1 MKFKPCTYYLGL
13 SCFPIS
19 IMALLNIFYSFYFDY
34 LLNVQAYIAVLF
46 LSLIVG
52 FNLYNFG
59 KKEKENINIFEQI
72 FTILLIYFLIS
83 FFIQIPFYFSEYKVS
98 FLESYFES
106 ISGLTGT
113 GFTIFE
119 NIRFLD
125 DPILLWRSSS
135 QWIGGL
141 YFLIFLILIFSNKQL
156 NFKLLDL
163 TYNQENKINFAP
175 NLRTV
180 STRIFFIYLTLTFLI
195 FVIFLLS
202 GIRLFDGLNLSMTV
216 ISSGGFLPTDSLD
229 NIIKTNYQLV
239 SLSLGFLISILNFYL
254 LYNLFLKREN
264 LKDHKEDLYII
275 ISIFV
280 FTTIFYLLS
289 NFNIFQSLLTVLSSI
304 GNSGI
309 SITSIPNN
317 YGLYFL
323 TLTIIGGCVLSS
335 TSGIKFLRIYIL
347 VKGFIIEIYRLV
359 QPNVILNNKIMF
371 SDKKITNEIIKIS
384 FLAFILFF
392 LSIFLLSGILL
403 VDFLDFENSFKL
415 SILTLTNTVSSDIY
429 SMEKIEFMNLSS
441 FSKISIILF
450 MVIAKVELISIF
462 ILIQKVFI
470 KN

>member
-1 MKFKPCTYYLGL
+1 MKLKPCIYYLGL

-19 IMALLNIFYSFYFDY
+19 MMALMNIFYSFYFDY
-34 LLNVQAYIAVLF
+34 LLNIQTYIAVLF

-72 FTILLIYFLIS
+72 LTILLIYFFIS
-83 FFIQIPFYFSEYKVS
+83 FFIQIPFYFSEYKIS

-113 GFTIFE
+113 GFTIFK

-141 YFLIFLILIFSNKQL
+141 YFLIFLVLIFSNKQL

-175 NLRTV
+175 NLRIV
-180 STRIFFIYLTLTFLI
+180 STRIFFIYLTLTILI

-202 GIRLFDGLNLSMTV
+202 GIRLFDGLNLTMTV

-229 NIIKTNYQLV
+229 NIIKTNYQSV
-239 SLSLGFLISILNFYL
+239 SLSLGFIISILNFYL

-280 FTTIFYLLS
+280 FTMIFYLLS
-289 NFNIFQSLLTVLSSI
+289 DFNILQSLLTVLSSI
-304 GNSGI
+304 SNSGI

-347 VKGFIIEIYRLV
+347 VKGFLIEIYRLV

-384 FLAFILFF
+384 FIVFILFF
-392 LSIFLLSGILL
+392 ISIFLLSGILL

-429 SMEKIEFMNLSS
+429 SMEKIEFVNLSS
-441 FSKISIILF
+441 FSKVSIILF

>member
-1 MKFKPCTYYLGL
+1 MKLKPCIYYLGL

-34 LLNVQAYIAVLF
+34 LLNIQTYIAVLF

-72 FTILLIYFLIS
+72 FTVLLIYFLIS

-119 NIRFLD
+119 NVRFLD

-141 YFLIFLILIFSNKQL
+141 YFLIFLVLIFSNKQL

-202 GIRLFDGLNLSMTV
+202 GIRLFDGLNLTMTV
-216 ISSGGFLPTDSLD
+216 ISSGGFLPTDSLN
-229 NIIKTNYQLV
+229 NIIKTNYQSV

-280 FTTIFYLLS
+280 FTIIFYLLS
-289 NFNIFQSLLTVLSSI
+289 DFNIFQSLLTVLSSI

-347 VKGFIIEIYRLV
+347 VKGFLIEIYRLV

-371 SDKKITNEIIKIS
+371 SDKKITNETIKIS
-384 FLAFILFF
+384 FLVFILFF

-403 VDFLDFENSFKL
+403 FDFLDFENSFKL

-429 SMEKIEFMNLSS
+429 SIEKIEFINLSS

>member
-1 MKFKPCTYYLGL
+1 
-13 SCFPIS
+13 
-19 IMALLNIFYSFYFDY
+19 MALLNIFYSFYFDY
-34 LLNVQAYIAVLF
+34 LLNIQTYIAVLF
-46 LSLIVG
+46 LSLIIG
-52 FNLYNFG
+52 FNFYNFG

-119 NIRFLD
+119 NLRFLD

-141 YFLIFLILIFSNKQL
+141 YFLIFLVLIFSNKQL

-229 NIIKTNYQLV
+229 SIIKTNYQSV

-280 FTTIFYLLS
+280 FTMIFYLLS
-289 NFNIFQSLLTVLSSI
+289 DFNIFQSLLTVLSSI

-317 YGLYFL
+317 YGLYFI

-347 VKGFIIEIYRLV
+347 VKGFLIEIYRLV

-371 SDKKITNEIIKIS
+371 SDKKINNEIIKIS
-384 FLAFILFF
+384 FLVFILFF
-392 LSIFLLSGILL
+392 ISIFLLSGILL

>member
-1 MKFKPCTYYLGL
+1 MKLKPCIYYLGL

-19 IMALLNIFYSFYFDY
+19 IMALINIFYSFYFDY
-34 LLNVQAYIAVLF
+34 LLNIQTYVAVLF
-46 LSLIVG
+46 LSLIFG
-52 FNLYNFG
+52 FNLFNFG

-72 FTILLIYFLIS
+72 FTIILIYFFIS
-83 FFIQIPFYFSEYKVS
+83 FFIQIPFYFSEYNVS

-119 NIRFLD
+119 NLRFLD

-135 QWIGGL
+135 QWIGGF
-141 YFLIFLILIFSNKQL
+141 YFLIFLVLIFSNKQL

-163 TYNQENKINFAP
+163 IYSQENKINFAP
-175 NLRTV
+175 NLRIV
-180 STRIFFIYLTLTFLI
+180 STRIFFIYLALTFLI

-216 ISSGGFLPTDSLD
+216 VSSGGFLPTDSLD
-229 NIIKTNYQLV
+229 NIIKTNYQSV

-254 LYNLFLKREN
+254 LYNLFFKREN
-264 LKDHKEDLYII
+264 LKDHKEDLYLI
-275 ISIFV
+275 ISIFA
-280 FTTIFYLLS
+280 FIMIFYLLS
-289 NFNIFQSLLTVLSSI
+289 DFNIFQSILTVLSSI

-309 SITSIPNN
+309 SVIAIPNN

-323 TLTIIGGCVLSS
+323 TLTIIGGCVLSL

-347 VKGFIIEIYRLV
+347 VKGFLIEIYRLV

-371 SDKKITNEIIKIS
+371 SDKKITNEIIKIC
-384 FLAFILFF
+384 FIVFILFF

-403 VDFLDFENSFKL
+403 IDFLDFENSFKL

-429 SMEKIEFMNLSS
+429 IMEKIEFVNLSS

-462 ILIQKVFI
+462 VLMQKVFI

>member
-1 MKFKPCTYYLGL
+1 MKLKPCIYYLGL

-34 LLNVQAYIAVLF
+34 LLNIQTYVAVLF

-72 FTILLIYFLIS
+72 FTILLIYFFIS

-141 YFLIFLILIFSNKQL
+141 YFLIFLVLIFSNKQL

-175 NLRTV
+175 NLRIV
-180 STRIFFIYLTLTFLI
+180 STRIFFIYLTLTILI

-229 NIIKTNYQLV
+229 NIIKTNYQSV

-264 LKDHKEDLYII
+264 LKDHKEDLYLI

-280 FTTIFYLLS
+280 FTMIFYLLS
-289 NFNIFQSLLTVLSSI
+289 DFNIFQSLLTVLSSI

-317 YGLYFL
+317 YGLYFI

-347 VKGFIIEIYRLV
+347 VKGFLIEIYRLV

-384 FLAFILFF
+384 FLVFILFF
-392 LSIFLLSGILL
+392 ISIFLLSGILL

-429 SMEKIEFMNLSS
+429 SMEKIEFVNLSS

>member
-1 MKFKPCTYYLGL
+1 MKLKPCIYYLGL

-34 LLNVQAYIAVLF
+34 LLNVQTYIAVLF

-141 YFLIFLILIFSNKQL
+141 YFLIFLVLIFSNKQL

-175 NLRTV
+175 NIRVV
-180 STRIFFIYLTLTFLI
+180 STRIFFIYLTLTLLI

-202 GIRLFDGLNLSMTV
+202 GIRLFDGLNLTMTV

-229 NIIKTNYQLV
+229 NIIKTNYQSV

-264 LKDHKEDLYII
+264 LKDHKEDFYII

-280 FTTIFYLLS
+280 FTIIFYLLS
-289 NFNIFQSLLTVLSSI
+289 DFNIFQSLLTVLSSI

-309 SITSIPNN
+309 SITPIPYN

-347 VKGFIIEIYRLV
+347 VKGFLIEIYRLV

-384 FLAFILFF
+384 FLVFILFF

-403 VDFLDFENSFKL
+403 FDFLDFENSFKL

-429 SMEKIEFMNLSS
+429 SMEKIEFVNLSS

>member
-1 MKFKPCTYYLGL
+1 MKLKPCIYYLGL

-34 LLNVQAYIAVLF
+34 LLNIQTYIAVLF

-141 YFLIFLILIFSNKQL
+141 YFLIFLVLIFSNKQL

-175 NLRTV
+175 NLRIV
-180 STRIFFIYLTLTFLI
+180 STRIFFIYLTLTILI

-202 GIRLFDGLNLSMTV
+202 GIRLFDGLNLTMTV

-229 NIIKTNYQLV
+229 NIIKTNYQSV
-239 SLSLGFLISILNFYL
+239 SLSLGFIISILNFYL

-280 FTTIFYLLS
+280 FTMIFYLLS
-289 NFNIFQSLLTVLSSI
+289 DFNILQSLLTVLSSI
-304 GNSGI
+304 SNSGI

-317 YGLYFL
+317 YGLYFI

-347 VKGFIIEIYRLV
+347 VKGFLIEIYRLV

-384 FLAFILFF
+384 FIVFILFF
-392 LSIFLLSGILL
+392 ISIFLLSSILL

-429 SMEKIEFMNLSS
+429 SMEKIEFVNLSS

-450 MVIAKVELISIF
+450 MVVAKVELISIF

>member
-1 MKFKPCTYYLGL
+1 M
-13 SCFPIS
+13 
-19 IMALLNIFYSFYFDY
+19 
-34 LLNVQAYIAVLF
+34 
-46 LSLIVG
+46 
-52 FNLYNFG
+52 
-59 KKEKENINIFEQI
+59 
-72 FTILLIYFLIS
+72 
-83 FFIQIPFYFSEYKVS
+83 
-98 FLESYFES
+98 
-106 ISGLTGT
+106 
-113 GFTIFE
+113 
-119 NIRFLD
+119 D

-141 YFLIFLILIFSNKQL
+141 YFLIFLVLIFSNKQL

-175 NLRTV
+175 NLRIV
-180 STRIFFIYLTLTFLI
+180 STRIFFIYLTLTLLI

-202 GIRLFDGLNLSMTV
+202 GIRLFDGLNLTMTV

-229 NIIKTNYQLV
+229 NIIKTNYQSV
-239 SLSLGFLISILNFYL
+239 SLSLGFIISILNFYL

-280 FTTIFYLLS
+280 FTMIFYLLS
-289 NFNIFQSLLTVLSSI
+289 DFNIFQSLLTVLSSI

-317 YGLYFL
+317 YGLYFI

-347 VKGFIIEIYRLV
+347 VKGFLIEIYRLV

-371 SDKKITNEIIKIS
+371 SDKKINNEIIKIS
-384 FLAFILFF
+384 FLVFILFF
-392 LSIFLLSGILL
+392 ISIFLLSGILL

-429 SMEKIEFMNLSS
+429 SMEKIEFVNLSS

>member
-1 MKFKPCTYYLGL
+1 MKLKPCIYYLGL

-34 LLNVQAYIAVLF
+34 LLNIQTYVAVLF

-72 FTILLIYFLIS
+72 FTILLIYFFIS
-83 FFIQIPFYFSEYKVS
+83 FFIQIPFYFSEYNVS

-119 NIRFLD
+119 NLRFLD

-135 QWIGGL
+135 QWIGGF
-141 YFLIFLILIFSNKQL
+141 YFLIFLVLIFSNKQL

-163 TYNQENKINFAP
+163 VYNQENKINFAP
-175 NLRTV
+175 NLKIV

-195 FVIFLLS
+195 FVIFLIS

-216 ISSGGFLPTDSLD
+216 VSSGGFLPTDSLN
-229 NIIKTNYQLV
+229 NIIKTNYQSV

-254 LYNLFLKREN
+254 LYNLFFKREN
-264 LKDHKEDLYII
+264 LKDHKEDLYLI
-275 ISIFV
+275 ISIFA
-280 FTTIFYLLS
+280 FIMIFYLLS
-289 NFNIFQSLLTVLSSI
+289 DFNIFQSLLTVLSSI
-304 GNSGI
+304 SNSGI
-309 SITSIPNN
+309 SIIPIPNN

-323 TLTIIGGCVLSS
+323 TLTIIGGCVLSL

-347 VKGFIIEIYRLV
+347 VKGFLIEIYRLV

-384 FLAFILFF
+384 FLVFILFF
-392 LSIFLLSGILL
+392 ISIFLLSGILL

-429 SMEKIEFMNLSS
+429 SIEKIEFVNLSS

-450 MVIAKVELISIF
+450 MVVAKVELISIF

>member
-1 MKFKPCTYYLGL
+1 MKLKPCIYYLGL

-34 LLNVQAYIAVLF
+34 LLNIQTYIVVLF

-72 FTILLIYFLIS
+72 FTVLLIYFLIS

-119 NIRFLD
+119 NLRFLD

-141 YFLIFLILIFSNKQL
+141 YFLIFLVLIFSNKQL

-175 NLRTV
+175 NLFNV
-180 STRIFFIYLTLTFLI
+180 STRIFFIYLTLTFII

-202 GIRLFDGLNLSMTV
+202 GIRLFDSLNLSMTV
-216 ISSGGFLPTDSLD
+216 ISSGGFLPTESLD
-229 NIIKTNYQLV
+229 NIIKTNYQSV

-264 LKDHKEDLYII
+264 LKDHKEDLYVI

-280 FTTIFYLLS
+280 FTIIFYLLS
-289 NFNIFQSLLTVLSSI
+289 DFNIFQSLLTVLSSI

-309 SITSIPNN
+309 SITSVPNN

-347 VKGFIIEIYRLV
+347 VKGFLIEIYRLV

-384 FLAFILFF
+384 FLVFILFF

-429 SMEKIEFMNLSS
+429 SIEKIEFVNLSS

>member
-1 MKFKPCTYYLGL
+1 MKLKPCIYYLGL

-34 LLNVQAYIAVLF
+34 LLNIQTYIAVLF

-141 YFLIFLILIFSNKQL
+141 YFLIFLVLIFSNKQL

-175 NLRTV
+175 NLRIV
-180 STRIFFIYLTLTFLI
+180 STRIFFIYLTLTILI

-202 GIRLFDGLNLSMTV
+202 GIRLFDGLNLTMTV

-229 NIIKTNYQLV
+229 NIIKTNYQSV
-239 SLSLGFLISILNFYL
+239 SLSLGFLVAILNFYI
-254 LYNLFLKREN
+254 LYNLFFKREN

-280 FTTIFYLLS
+280 FTMIFYLLS
-289 NFNIFQSLLTVLSSI
+289 DFNILQSLLTVLSSI
-304 GNSGI
+304 SNSGI

-317 YGLYFL
+317 YGLYFI

-347 VKGFIIEIYRLV
+347 VKGFLIEIYRLV

-384 FLAFILFF
+384 FIVFILFF
-392 LSIFLLSGILL
+392 ISIFLLSGILL

-429 SMEKIEFMNLSS
+429 SMEKIEFVNLSS

-450 MVIAKVELISIF
+450 MVVAKVELISIF

>member
-1 MKFKPCTYYLGL
+1 MIYLQ
-13 SCFPIS
+13 P
-19 IMALLNIFYSFYFDY
+19 
-34 LLNVQAYIAVLF
+34 
-46 LSLIVG
+46 
-52 FNLYNFG
+52 
-59 KKEKENINIFEQI
+59 
-72 FTILLIYFLIS
+72 
-83 FFIQIPFYFSEYKVS
+83 
-98 FLESYFES
+98 LE
-106 ISGLTGT
+106 
-113 GFTIFE
+113 
-119 NIRFLD
+119 
-125 DPILLWRSSS
+125 
-135 QWIGGL
+135 
-141 YFLIFLILIFSNKQL
+141 L

-175 NLRTV
+175 NLQTV

-229 NIIKTNYQLV
+229 SIIKTNYQSV

-280 FTTIFYLLS
+280 FTMIFYLLS
-289 NFNIFQSLLTVLSSI
+289 DFNIFQSLLTVLSSI

-309 SITSIPNN
+309 SITPIPNN
-317 YGLYFL
+317 YGLYFI

-347 VKGFIIEIYRLV
+347 VKGFLIEMYRLV

-371 SDKKITNEIIKIS
+371 SDKKITNETIKLS
-384 FLAFILFF
+384 FLVFILFF
-392 LSIFLLSGILL
+392 LSIFLLSSILL
-403 VDFLDFENSFKL
+403 FDFLDFENSFKL

-429 SMEKIEFMNLSS
+429 SMEKIEFVNLSS

-450 MVIAKVELISIF
+450 MVIAKIELISIL

>member
-1 MKFKPCTYYLGL
+1 MKLKPCIYYLGL

-34 LLNVQAYIAVLF
+34 LLNIQTYIAVLF

-141 YFLIFLILIFSNKQL
+141 YFLIFLVLIFSNKQL

-175 NLRTV
+175 NLRIV
-180 STRIFFIYLTLTFLI
+180 STRIFFIYLTLTILI

-202 GIRLFDGLNLSMTV
+202 GIRLFDGLNLTMTV

-229 NIIKTNYQLV
+229 NIIKTNYQSV
-239 SLSLGFLISILNFYL
+239 SLSLGFIISILNFYL

-280 FTTIFYLLS
+280 FTMIFYLLS
-289 NFNIFQSLLTVLSSI
+289 DFNILQSLLTVLSSI
-304 GNSGI
+304 SNSGI

-317 YGLYFL
+317 YGLYFI

-347 VKGFIIEIYRLV
+347 VKGFLIEIYRLV

-384 FLAFILFF
+384 FIVFILFF
-392 LSIFLLSGILL
+392 ISIFLLSSILL

-429 SMEKIEFMNLSS
+429 SIEKIEFVNLSS

>member
-1 MKFKPCTYYLGL
+1 MKLKPCIYYLGL

-34 LLNVQAYIAVLF
+34 LLNIQTYIAVLF

-141 YFLIFLILIFSNKQL
+141 YFLIFLVLIFSNKQL

-175 NLRTV
+175 NLRIV
-180 STRIFFIYLTLTFLI
+180 STRIFFIYLTLTLLI

-202 GIRLFDGLNLSMTV
+202 GIRLFDGLNLTMTV

-229 NIIKTNYQLV
+229 NIIKTNYQSV

-280 FTTIFYLLS
+280 FTIIFYLLS
-289 NFNIFQSLLTVLSSI
+289 DFNIFQSLLTVLSSI

-317 YGLYFL
+317 YGLYFI

-347 VKGFIIEIYRLV
+347 VKGFLIEIYRLV

-384 FLAFILFF
+384 FLVFILFF
-392 LSIFLLSGILL
+392 ISIFLLSGILL

-429 SMEKIEFMNLSS
+429 SMEKIEFVNLSS

>member
-1 MKFKPCTYYLGL
+1 MKLKPCIYYLGL

-34 LLNVQAYIAVLF
+34 LLNIQTYIAVLF

-119 NIRFLD
+119 NLRFLD

-141 YFLIFLILIFSNKQL
+141 YFLIFLVLIFSNKQL

-175 NLRTV
+175 NLRIV
-180 STRIFFIYLTLTFLI
+180 STRIFFIYLTLTILI

-202 GIRLFDGLNLSMTV
+202 GIRLFDGLNLTMTV

-229 NIIKTNYQLV
+229 NIIKTNYQSV
-239 SLSLGFLISILNFYL
+239 SLSLGFIISILNFYL

-280 FTTIFYLLS
+280 FTMIFYLLS
-289 NFNIFQSLLTVLSSI
+289 DFNILQSLLTVLSSI
-304 GNSGI
+304 SNSGI

-317 YGLYFL
+317 YGLYFI

-347 VKGFIIEIYRLV
+347 VKGFLIEIYRLV

-384 FLAFILFF
+384 FLVFILFF
-392 LSIFLLSGILL
+392 LSIFILSGILL

-429 SMEKIEFMNLSS
+429 SMDKIEFVNLSS

-450 MVIAKVELISIF
+450 MVVAKVELISIF

>member
-1 MKFKPCTYYLGL
+1 MKLKPCIYYLGL

-34 LLNVQAYIAVLF
+34 LLNIQTYIAVLF

-83 FFIQIPFYFSEYKVS
+83 FFIQIPFYFSEYKIS

-141 YFLIFLILIFSNKQL
+141 YFLIFLVLIFSNKQL

-175 NLRTV
+175 NLRIV

-202 GIRLFDGLNLSMTV
+202 GIRLFDGLNLTMTV

-229 NIIKTNYQLV
+229 NIIKTNYQSV

-280 FTTIFYLLS
+280 FTMIFYLLS
-289 NFNIFQSLLTVLSSI
+289 DFNIFQSLLTVLSSI

-347 VKGFIIEIYRLV
+347 VKGFLIEIYRLV

-384 FLAFILFF
+384 FLVFILFF
-392 LSIFLLSGILL
+392 ISIFLLSGILL

-429 SMEKIEFMNLSS
+429 SMKRSNL
-441 FSKISIILF
+441 
-450 MVIAKVELISIF
+450 
-462 ILIQKVFI
+462 
-470 KN
+470 

>member
-1 MKFKPCTYYLGL
+1 MKLKPCIYYLGL

-34 LLNVQAYIAVLF
+34 LLNIQTYVSVLF

-59 KKEKENINIFEQI
+59 KKEKESINIFEQI
-72 FTILLIYFLIS
+72 FTILIIYFFIS
-83 FFIQIPFYFSEYKVS
+83 FFIQIPFYFSEYNVS

-119 NIRFLD
+119 NLRFLD

-141 YFLIFLILIFSNKQL
+141 YFIIFLVLIFSNKQL

-180 STRIFFIYLTLTFLI
+180 STRIFFIYLTLTFII

-216 ISSGGFLPTDSLD
+216 VSSGGFLPTDTLD
-229 NIIKTNYQLV
+229 NIIKTNYQSV
-239 SLSLGFLISILNFYL
+239 SLSIGFLISILNFYL
-254 LYNLFLKREN
+254 LYNLFFKREN
-264 LKDHKEDLYII
+264 LKDHKEDLYLI

-280 FTTIFYLLS
+280 FTMIFYLLS
-289 NFNIFQSLLTVLSSI
+289 DFNIFQTLLTVLSSI
-304 GNSGI
+304 GNSGL

-347 VKGFIIEIYRLV
+347 VKGFLIEIYRLV

-384 FLAFILFF
+384 FLVFILFF
-392 LSIFLLSGILL
+392 LSIFILSGILL

-429 SMEKIEFMNLSS
+429 SMEKIEFVNLSS

-462 ILIQKVFI
+462 LLIQKVFI

>member
-1 MKFKPCTYYLGL
+1 MKLKPCIYYLGRNEDR
-13 SCFPIS
+13 I
-19 IMALLNIFYSFYFDY
+19 
-34 LLNVQAYIAVLF
+34 
-46 LSLIVG
+46 
-52 FNLYNFG
+52 
-59 KKEKENINIFEQI
+59 INIYEQLLLV
-72 FTILLIYFLIS
+72 FLIYFLIS

-141 YFLIFLILIFSNKQL
+141 YFLIFLVLIFSNKQL

-216 ISSGGFLPTDSLD
+216 ISSGGFLPTDSLES
-229 NIIKTNYQLV
+229 IIKTNYQSV
-239 SLSLGFLISILNFYL
+239 SLSLGFLISMLNFYL

-280 FTTIFYLLS
+280 FTIIFYLLS
-289 NFNIFQSLLTVLSSI
+289 DFNIFQSLLTVLSSI

-309 SITSIPNN
+309 SITPIPNN

-347 VKGFIIEIYRLV
+347 VKGFLIEIYRLV

-371 SDKKITNEIIKIS
+371 SDKKITNETIKLS
-384 FLAFILFF
+384 FLVFILFF
-392 LSIFLLSGILL
+392 LSIFLLSSILL
-403 VDFLDFENSFKL
+403 FDFLDFENSFKL

-429 SMEKIEFMNLSS
+429 SIEKIEFVNLSS

-450 MVIAKVELISIF
+450 MVIAKIELISIL
-462 ILIQKVFI
+462 ILIQKVII

>member
-1 MKFKPCTYYLGL
+1 MKLKPCIYYLGL

-34 LLNVQAYIAVLF
+34 LLNIQTYVAVLF

-72 FTILLIYFLIS
+72 FTILLIYFFIS

-141 YFLIFLILIFSNKQL
+141 YFLIFLVLIFSNKQL

-175 NLRTV
+175 NLRIV

-229 NIIKTNYQLV
+229 NIIKTNYQSV

-254 LYNLFLKREN
+254 LYNLFFKREN
-264 LKDHKEDLYII
+264 LKDHKEDLYLI

-280 FTTIFYLLS
+280 FTMIFYLLS
-289 NFNIFQSLLTVLSSI
+289 DFNIFQSLLTVLSSI

-347 VKGFIIEIYRLV
+347 VKGFLIEIYRLV

-384 FLAFILFF
+384 FLVFILFF
-392 LSIFLLSGILL
+392 ISIFLLSGILL

-429 SMEKIEFMNLSS
+429 SMEKIEFVNLSS

>member
-1 MKFKPCTYYLGL
+1 MKLKPCIYYLGL

-34 LLNVQAYIAVLF
+34 LLNIQTYIAVLF

-141 YFLIFLILIFSNKQL
+141 YFLIFLVLIFSNKQL

-175 NLRTV
+175 NLRIV
-180 STRIFFIYLTLTFLI
+180 STRIFFIYLTLTILI

-202 GIRLFDGLNLSMTV
+202 GIRLFDGLNLTMTV
-216 ISSGGFLPTDSLD
+216 ISSGGFLPTDSLE
-229 NIIKTNYQLV
+229 NIIKTNYQSV
-239 SLSLGFLISILNFYL
+239 SLSLGFIISILNFYL

-280 FTTIFYLLS
+280 FTMIFYLLS
-289 NFNIFQSLLTVLSSI
+289 DFNILQSLLTVLSSI
-304 GNSGI
+304 SNSGI

-317 YGLYFL
+317 YGLYFI

-347 VKGFIIEIYRLV
+347 VKGFLIEIYRLV

-384 FLAFILFF
+384 FLVFILFF
-392 LSIFLLSGILL
+392 LSIFILSGILL

-429 SMEKIEFMNLSS
+429 SIEKIEFVNLSS

-450 MVIAKVELISIF
+450 MVVAKVELISIF

>member
-1 MKFKPCTYYLGL
+1 MKLKPCIYYLGL

-19 IMALLNIFYSFYFDY
+19 MMALMNIFYSFYFDY
-34 LLNVQAYIAVLF
+34 LLNIQTYIAVLF

-72 FTILLIYFLIS
+72 LTILLIYFFIS
-83 FFIQIPFYFSEYKVS
+83 FFIQIPFYFSEYKIS

-125 DPILLWRSSS
+125 SPILLWRSSS

-141 YFLIFLILIFSNKQL
+141 YFLIFLVLIFSNKQL

-163 TYNQENKINFAP
+163 TYNQESKINFAP
-175 NLRTV
+175 NLRIV
-180 STRIFFIYLTLTFLI
+180 STRIFFIYLTLTLLI

-202 GIRLFDGLNLSMTV
+202 GIRLFDGLNLSMTI

-229 NIIKTNYQLV
+229 NIIKTNYQSV
-239 SLSLGFLISILNFYL
+239 SLSLGFLVAILNFYL
-254 LYNLFLKREN
+254 LYNLFFKREN
-264 LKDHKEDLYII
+264 LKDHKEDLYLL

-280 FTTIFYLLS
+280 FTIIFYLLS
-289 NFNIFQSLLTVLSSI
+289 DYNIFQSLLTVLSSI

-309 SITSIPNN
+309 SITPIPNN

-347 VKGFIIEIYRLV
+347 VKGFLIEIYRLV

-384 FLAFILFF
+384 FIVFILFF
-392 LSIFLLSGILL
+392 ISIFLLSSILL

-429 SMEKIEFMNLSS
+429 SMQKIEFVNLSS

>member
-1 MKFKPCTYYLGL
+1 MKLKPCIYYLGL

-34 LLNVQAYIAVLF
+34 LLNIQTYIAVLF

-141 YFLIFLILIFSNKQL
+141 YFLIFLVLIFSNKQL

-175 NLRTV
+175 NLRIV
-180 STRIFFIYLTLTFLI
+180 STRIFFIYLTLTLLI

-202 GIRLFDGLNLSMTV
+202 GIRLFDGLNLTMTV

-229 NIIKTNYQLV
+229 NIIKTNYQSV

-280 FTTIFYLLS
+280 FTMIFYLLS
-289 NFNIFQSLLTVLSSI
+289 DFNIFQSLLTVLSSI

-317 YGLYFL
+317 YGLYFI

-347 VKGFIIEIYRLV
+347 VKGFLIEIYRLV

-371 SDKKITNEIIKIS
+371 SDKKINNEIIKIS
-384 FLAFILFF
+384 FIVFILFF

-429 SMEKIEFMNLSS
+429 SMEKIEFVNLSS

>member
-1 MKFKPCTYYLGL
+1 MKLKPCIYYLGL

-34 LLNVQAYIAVLF
+34 LLNVQTYIAVLF

-83 FFIQIPFYFSEYKVS
+83 FFIQIPFYFSEYKIS

-141 YFLIFLILIFSNKQL
+141 YFLIFLVLIFSNKQL

-175 NLRTV
+175 NLRIV
-180 STRIFFIYLTLTFLI
+180 STRIFFIYLTLTILI

-202 GIRLFDGLNLSMTV
+202 GIRLFDGLNLTMTV
-216 ISSGGFLPTDSLD
+216 ISSGGFLPTDSMD
-229 NIIKTNYQLV
+229 NIIKTNYQSV
-239 SLSLGFLISILNFYL
+239 SLSLGFIISILNFYL

-280 FTTIFYLLS
+280 FTIVFYLLS
-289 NFNIFQSLLTVLSSI
+289 DFNIFQSLLTVLSSI

-317 YGLYFL
+317 YGFYFI

-347 VKGFIIEIYRLV
+347 VKGFLIEIYRLV

-384 FLAFILFF
+384 FLVFILFF
-392 LSIFLLSGILL
+392 LSIFLLSGVLL
-403 VDFLDFENSFKL
+403 FDFLDFENSFKL

-429 SMEKIEFMNLSS
+429 SMEKIEFVNLSS

-450 MVIAKVELISIF
+450 MVIAKVEVISIF

>member
-1 MKFKPCTYYLGL
+1 MKLKPCIYYLGL

-34 LLNVQAYIAVLF
+34 LLNIQTYIAVLF

-141 YFLIFLILIFSNKQL
+141 YFLIFLVLIFSNKQL

-175 NLRTV
+175 NLRIV
-180 STRIFFIYLTLTFLI
+180 STRIFFIYLTLTILI

-202 GIRLFDGLNLSMTV
+202 GIRLFDGLNLTMTV

-229 NIIKTNYQLV
+229 NIIKTNYQSV
-239 SLSLGFLISILNFYL
+239 SLSLGFIISILNFYL

-280 FTTIFYLLS
+280 FTMIFYLLS
-289 NFNIFQSLLTVLSSI
+289 DFNILQSLLTVLSSI
-304 GNSGI
+304 SNSGI

-317 YGLYFL
+317 YALYFI

-347 VKGFIIEIYRLV
+347 VKGFLIEIYRLV

-384 FLAFILFF
+384 FIVFILFF
-392 LSIFLLSGILL
+392 ISIFLLSSILL

-429 SMEKIEFMNLSS
+429 SMEKIEFVNLSS

-450 MVIAKVELISIF
+450 MVVAKVELISIF